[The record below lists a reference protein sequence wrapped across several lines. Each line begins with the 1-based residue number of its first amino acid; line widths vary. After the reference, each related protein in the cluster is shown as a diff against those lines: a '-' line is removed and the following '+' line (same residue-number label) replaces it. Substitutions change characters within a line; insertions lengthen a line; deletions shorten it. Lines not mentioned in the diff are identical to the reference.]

1 MNANRRHAVAALIAA
16 GLLWGTTVPLS
27 KLALEWL
34 PPGWLTVVRFSLA
47 AAVLLAVARRR
58 PGGRTAQRSAQG
70 SALRAAFTPAVL
82 IAGAFGYGGSVM
94 VQNAGIGRTSV
105 THAALLIGAV
115 PVLVAIIA
123 AVWYRAVARPVAWFG
138 FAVSLGGVGLV
149 TTGSGG
155 GGATLAGDG
164 LVLASL
170 LLSATVTV
178 AQGRLLAGRDPIAV
192 TAVQFLGAALG
203 SLPVAAL
210 SEGVPAA
217 PAGAG
222 VVLAVVALALA
233 GTLLPFTLFA
243 FGQSRVS
250 AEVAGAFLNLEPLVG
265 AIAGAVV
272 FGDPVGLVQAGG
284 GAAILAGIAL
294 SSLPLLADRRVARR
308 AAAVVAART
317 GRAGEDVAA
326 GRVGASAGA
335 EPAGVG
341 VGAGRVGGRNG
352 VFVVVRAGTFGAGQ
366 VARRERGTRRH
377 RTRPGG
383 REAGRPPARGRGP
396 GHGLGPGTGSPRG
409 ARGVVPP
416 SQQSPARGLRL
427 RLGDVDQPGDAEL
440 VDAHAELVAPDLL
453 LQRHLGDSARG
464 ELLEVAAQRVAVVA
478 GQAHREAGRG
488 LVFHMAGNVGNH
500 ERVAGAGLQLPVHD
514 LAGVGRVGRAHVAE
528 RHDVELAAEHALVEL
543 QRLTGGAVEVEVR
556 IQPRGHDLLP
566 EILVTESLSGR
577 YPPATDA
584 TSRAIRA
591 YG

>member
-1 MNANRRHAVAALIAA
+1 MNTNRRHAVAALIAA

-34 PPGWLTVVRFSLA
+34 APGWLTVVRFGLA

-58 PGGRTAQRSAQG
+58 PGRTAQGSAQG

-155 GGATLAGDG
+155 GGATMAGDG

-203 SLPVAAL
+203 SLPVAAV

-294 SSLPLLADRRVARR
+294 SSLPLLAGRRVARR
-308 AAAVVAART
+308 AAAVVAAGT
-317 GRAGEDVAA
+317 G
-326 GRVGASAGA
+326 AGA
-335 EPAGVG
+335 EAGARTGCGRGRCRRARGRECG
-341 VGAGRVGGRNG
+341 VGAGRVGAELPRRTKPPSPEPAVVEARVNERGVLPNRFGRTPQPLNSGERHGGRNG
-352 VFVVVRAGTFGAGQ
+352 VFVLVRGSKFPAGLGGSVTPGLAHPGS
-366 VARRERGTRRH
+366 E

-383 REAGRPPARGRGP
+383 RVAGRPPARGRGP
-396 GHGLGPGTGSPRG
+396 TAGGGLGGSGRRVTGGRGRSWPGASRG
-409 ARGVVPP
+409 R
-416 SQQSPARGLRL
+416 ST
-427 RLGDVDQPGDAEL
+427 
-440 VDAHAELVAPDLL
+440 
-453 LQRHLGDSARG
+453 
-464 ELLEVAAQRVAVVA
+464 
-478 GQAHREAGRG
+478 AGR
-488 LVFHMAGNVGNH
+488 
-500 ERVAGAGLQLPVHD
+500 
-514 LAGVGRVGRAHVAE
+514 
-528 RHDVELAAEHALVEL
+528 
-543 QRLTGGAVEVEVR
+543 
-556 IQPRGHDLLP
+556 
-566 EILVTESLSGR
+566 
-577 YPPATDA
+577 
-584 TSRAIRA
+584 
-591 YG
+591 

>member
-1 MNANRRHAVAALIAA
+1 MNTNRRHAVAALIAA

-34 PPGWLTVVRFSLA
+34 SPGWLTVVRFSLA

-58 PGGRTAQRSAQG
+58 PGGRTAQGSAQGSAQRSAQR
-70 SALRAAFTPAVL
+70 SALRAAFTPGVL

-138 FAVSLGGVGLV
+138 FAVSLGGVGLI

-155 GGATLAGDG
+155 GGASMAGDG

-170 LLSATVTV
+170 VLSAMVTV
-178 AQGRLLAGRDPIAV
+178 AQGRLLAGRDPVAV

-203 SLPVAAL
+203 SLPIAAV
-210 SEGVPAA
+210 SEGVPSA

-294 SSLPLLADRRVARR
+294 SSLPLLAGRRVARR
-308 AAAVVAART
+308 AALVVAAAGTGVRAEAGT
-317 GRAGEDVAA
+317 GARIGRAGVAA
-326 GRVGASAGA
+326 ERVGAS
-335 EPAGVG
+335 
-341 VGAGRVGGRNG
+341 VGAGRMDVGTGRIGAELPRRTKPPSPRPAKVRARVDECDSLTDLSSRESHSSDSGERRGGRNG
-352 VFVVVRAGTFGAGQ
+352 VFVVVRAGKFGVGGPGDVRSRRVGPGLAGAGR
-366 VARRERGTRRH
+366 APGRERGMRRE

-383 REAGRPPARGRGP
+383 RVAGRPERPRVRYSSGPALRAGRRPRAAGPARGK
-396 GHGLGPGTGSPRG
+396 
-409 ARGVVPP
+409 
-416 SQQSPARGLRL
+416 
-427 RLGDVDQPGDAEL
+427 
-440 VDAHAELVAPDLL
+440 
-453 LQRHLGDSARG
+453 
-464 ELLEVAAQRVAVVA
+464 
-478 GQAHREAGRG
+478 
-488 LVFHMAGNVGNH
+488 
-500 ERVAGAGLQLPVHD
+500 
-514 LAGVGRVGRAHVAE
+514 
-528 RHDVELAAEHALVEL
+528 
-543 QRLTGGAVEVEVR
+543 
-556 IQPRGHDLLP
+556 
-566 EILVTESLSGR
+566 
-577 YPPATDA
+577 
-584 TSRAIRA
+584 
-591 YG
+591 